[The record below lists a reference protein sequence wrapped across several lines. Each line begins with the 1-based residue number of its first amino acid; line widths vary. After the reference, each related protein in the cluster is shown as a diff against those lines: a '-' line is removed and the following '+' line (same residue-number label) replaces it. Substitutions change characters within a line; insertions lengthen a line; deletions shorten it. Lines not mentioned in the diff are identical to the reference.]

1 MPEVP
6 IGQGQRLEESSN
18 KVHSVFLSPS
28 LLEAGGTRSVD
39 FSGIQEEERCWI
51 CGGVP
56 IHYHCRVVCTHC
68 GFMRDCSDP

>member
-28 LLEAGGTRSVD
+28 LLEAGGTRSVV
-39 FSGIQEEERCWI
+39 F
-51 CGGVP
+51 
-56 IHYHCRVVCTHC
+56 
-68 GFMRDCSDP
+68 